1 MNKAIALTV
10 NKTTVTA
17 SVEPRLHLADFLR
30 GELGLTGTHLGCEQG
45 VCGACTVIV
54 DGKPM
59 RSCIMPAA
67 ACDGADIITIE
78 GLDDDHVAAGLR
90 EAFSA
95 HHGLQCGFCT
105 PGMLIASRDLILR
118 HGECDESRIR
128 EELSGNLCRCTGYM
142 GIVAAVKAASTG
154 RTPQTAIAEA
164 SPQMVAAS
172 SGVAATT
179 APQASAPKTQPAVG
193 AEGWT
198 ELTQRVVVSADA
210 ETSWRLLHDIPR
222 VARCLPGA
230 ELTSFDGT
238 NISGRMVVKFGPI
251 KTSFGG
257 QGTVAFDEAARS
269 GVLRGAGRDTG
280 SGSQASGEVIY
291 TLVPQAAGSCAIDLR
306 LRYRIT
312 GMLAQ
317 FSRGGLVRDL
327 VGRLT
332 EAFAQN
338 LAAAVAGHERAAAPR
353 EIGAGELLWAALIER
368 IRSVFGLGRPRT

>member
-1 MNKAIALTV
+1 MNREIALTV
-10 NKTTVTA
+10 NKNAVTT

-59 RSCIMPAA
+59 RSCIMPAV
-67 ACDGADIITIE
+67 ACDGADVVTIE
-78 GLDDDHVAAGLR
+78 GLDNDEVAGSLR

-118 HGECDESRIR
+118 QGDCEEARIR

-142 GIVAAVKAASTG
+142 GIVAAVKAASAG
-154 RTPQTAIAEA
+154 RKPQ
-164 SPQMVAAS
+164 AAS
-172 SGVAATT
+172 QEAGAQQVAT
-179 APQASAPKTQPAVG
+179 ASAAAAMAAPSKAAVATAQTVSG
-193 AEGWT
+193 TDGWT
-198 ELTQRVVVSADA
+198 ELTQRVKVAADA
-210 ETSWRLLHDIPR
+210 ETTWRFLHDIPR

-230 ELTSFDGT
+230 EMTSFDGGSIT
-238 NISGRMVVKFGPI
+238 GRMVVKFGPI
-251 KTSFGG
+251 KASFGG
-257 QGTVAFDEAARS
+257 EGTLVFDEAKRS
-269 GVLRGAGRDTG
+269 SILRGAGRDTG

-291 TLVPQAAGSCAIDLR
+291 TLLPDAAGACEIDIR

-317 FSRGGLVRDL
+317 FSRGALIRDL

-338 LAAAVAGHERAAAPR
+338 LAAAVTGHESASAPR
-353 EIGAGELLWAALIER
+353 EISAGELLWAVLIRR
-368 IRSVFGLGRPRT
+368 IRALFGRPCT

>member
-10 NKTTVTA
+10 NNNAVTA
-17 SVEPRLHLADFLR
+17 SVAPRLHLADFLR

-59 RSCIMPAA
+59 RSCIMPAV
-67 ACDGADIITIE
+67 ACDGADIVTIE
-78 GLDDDHVAAGLR
+78 GLDKDEVAGSLR

-118 HGECDESRIR
+118 KGECEEAKIR

-142 GIVAAVKAASTG
+142 GIVAAVKAASSG
-154 RTPQTAIAEA
+154 RKPQAAPLEATAQVVKAT
-164 SPQMVAAS
+164 AAA
-172 SGVAATT
+172 AAT
-179 APQASAPKTQPAVG
+179 AAPKAAAATAQTVAG
-193 AEGWT
+193 TDGWT
-198 ELTQRVVVSADA
+198 ELTQRVTVAADA
-210 ETSWRLLHDIPR
+210 DTTWQFLHDIPR

-230 ELTSFDGT
+230 ELTTFDGK
-238 NISGRMVVKFGPI
+238 NIVGRMVVKFGPI
-251 KTSFGG
+251 KASFGG
-257 QGTVAFDEAARS
+257 EGTVVFDEAARS

-291 TLVPQAAGSCAIDLR
+291 TLLPADAGGCEIDIR

-317 FSRGGLVRDL
+317 FSRGALVRDL

-332 EAFAQN
+332 ETFAQN
-338 LAAAVAGHERAAAPR
+338 LAAAVTGHESKAASTELGALGLFWSVLVGRLRAMFK
-353 EIGAGELLWAALIER
+353 GA
-368 IRSVFGLGRPRT
+368 

>member
-1 MNKAIALTV
+1 MNKEIALTV
-10 NKTTVTA
+10 NNSAVTA
-17 SVEPRLHLADFLR
+17 SVAPRLHLADFLR

-59 RSCIMPAA
+59 RSCIMPAV
-67 ACDGADIITIE
+67 ACDGAEVVTIE
-78 GLDDDHVAAGLR
+78 GLDRDEVASHLR

-118 HGECDESRIR
+118 KGECEEAKIR
-128 EELSGNLCRCTGYM
+128 EELSGNMCRCTGYM

-154 RTPQTAIAEA
+154 RKPQ
-164 SPQMVAAS
+164 AAS
-172 SGVAATT
+172 HEAAAQVVKASASVAATV
-179 APQASAPKTQPAVG
+179 APKAATTTQTVAG
-193 AEGWT
+193 TDGWT
-198 ELTQRVVVSADA
+198 ELTQRVTVAADA
-210 ETSWRLLHDIPR
+210 DITWQFLHDIPR
-222 VARCLPGA
+222 VARCLPGV
-230 ELTSFDGT
+230 ELTSFDGN
-238 NISGRMVVKFGPI
+238 NIVGRMVVKFGPI
-251 KTSFGG
+251 KASFGG
-257 QGTVAFDEAARS
+257 EGTVVFDEAKRS

-280 SGSQASGEVIY
+280 SGSQANGEVIY
-291 TLVPQAAGSCAIDLR
+291 TLLPGAAGTCGIDIR

-317 FSRGGLVRDL
+317 FSRGALVRDL

-338 LAAAVAGHERAAAPR
+338 LAAAVTGREGKAASA
-353 EIGAGELLWAALIER
+353 ELGALGLLWSVLVSRLRALFKG
-368 IRSVFGLGRPRT
+368 S

>member
-1 MNKAIALTV
+1 VNKAIALTV
-10 NKTTVTA
+10 NNNAVTA
-17 SVEPRLHLADFLR
+17 QVEPRQHLADFLR

-59 RSCIMPAA
+59 RSCIMPAV
-67 ACDGADIITIE
+67 ACDGADIVTIE
-78 GLDDDHVAAGLR
+78 GLDNDEVAGNLR

-118 HGECDESRIR
+118 KGECEEEKIR

-142 GIVAAVKAASTG
+142 GIVAAVKAASMG
-154 RTPQTAIAEA
+154 RQPQAASHQASAQIAT
-164 SPQMVAAS
+164 SSVAAS
-172 SGVAATT
+172 VVAAPKAVAAKAQTV
-179 APQASAPKTQPAVG
+179 ASTD
-193 AEGWT
+193 GWT
-198 ELTQRVVVSADA
+198 ELTQRVTVAADA
-210 ETSWRLLHDIPR
+210 DTTWQFLHDIPR

-230 ELTSFDGT
+230 ELTSFDGN
-238 NISGRMVVKFGPI
+238 NIVGRMVVKFGPI
-251 KTSFGG
+251 KASFGG
-257 QGTVAFDEAARS
+257 EGTVVFDEAKRS

-291 TLVPQAAGSCAIDLR
+291 TLLPAATGTCEIDIR

-338 LAAAVAGHERAAAPR
+338 LAAAVTGR
-353 EIGAGELLWAALIER
+353 EGKVATTELGAVGLLW
-368 IRSVFGLGRPRT
+368 SVFVSRLRAMFKGA